1 MKKQLDYST
10 HSKPLY
16 AQVYDILVDKLN
28 KGEYRK
34 NDTFPTE
41 AEFQEMF
48 GISRITA
55 RRALSELEKE
65 GYVKRSRGVGTLVIR
80 NSKKAYAT
88 IHTQVLGAATQ
99 RVKRNIISINKVAAN
114 KDISEIMK
122 LPEGSVLTKMERV
135 ITKGNKP
142 IQYNCFYFPPCIES
156 ITAEDLEESIYL
168 FLESKGLN
176 SNHYTEKLSALVPT
190 KQEMELLDIDEK
202 TPIFSRCR
210 IDYNKDNEAI
220 LYMEGSYLSNYYE
233 YKVNGS

>member
-65 GYVKRSRGVGTLVIR
+65 GYVKRSRGLALSLFEIL
-80 NSKKAYAT
+80 KKPM
-88 IHTQVLGAATQ
+88 QQ
-99 RVKRNIISINKVAAN
+99 SIPK
-114 KDISEIMK
+114 
-122 LPEGSVLTKMERV
+122 
-135 ITKGNKP
+135 
-142 IQYNCFYFPPCIES
+142 YW
-156 ITAEDLEESIYL
+156 
-168 FLESKGLN
+168 GLQ
-176 SNHYTEKLSALVPT
+176 HKE
-190 KQEMELLDIDEK
+190 
-202 TPIFSRCR
+202 
-210 IDYNKDNEAI
+210 
-220 LYMEGSYLSNYYE
+220 
-233 YKVNGS
+233 

>member
-1 MKKQLDYST
+1 MKKQLDHSA

-88 IHTQVLGAATQ
+88 IHTQILGAPTL
-99 RVKRNIISINKVAAN
+99 RVKRKIISIIKIAPNAE
-114 KDISEIMK
+114 ICEIMNLAQGTELIRVERIIAKGK
-122 LPEGSVLTKMERV
+122 L
-135 ITKGNKP
+135 N
-142 IQYNCFYFPPCIES
+142 IQYNCFYFSPCIES
-156 ITAEDLEESIYL
+156 VTEHDLEESIYL
-168 FLESKGLN
+168 FLESQGLN
-176 SNHYTEKLSALVPT
+176 SNHYTEKLSAVIPT
-190 KQEMELLDIDEK
+190 KQEMKLLNIDEK
-202 TPIFSRCR
+202 TPVFSRRR
-210 IDYNKDNEAI
+210 IDYNKANEAI
-220 LYMEGSYLSNYYE
+220 LYMEGSYLSDYYE

>member
-88 IHTQVLGAATQ
+88 IHTQILGVATQ
-99 RVKRNIISINKVAAN
+99 RVRRKIISIKKVTL
-114 KDISEIMK
+114 SRELCEVMK
-122 LPEGSVLTKMERV
+122 LPEGTVLTKVERI
-135 ITKGNKP
+135 ITKGNLP

-156 ITAEDLEESIYL
+156 INEEDLEESIYL
-168 FLESKGLN
+168 FLESRGLN
-176 SNHYTEKLSALVPT
+176 SNHYTEKLSAVIPT
-190 KQEMELLDIDEK
+190 KQEMELLNVDEK
-202 TPIFSRCR
+202 TPIFSRR
-210 IDYNKDNEAI
+210 RVDYNKDNEAI
-220 LYMEGSYLSNYYE
+220 LYMEGSYLSDYYE

>member
-88 IHTQVLGAATQ
+88 IHTQILGAPTE
-99 RVKRNIISINKVAAN
+99 RVKRKIISITKMVPS
-114 KDISEIMK
+114 DEICEIMK
-122 LPEGSVLTKMERV
+122 LSKGTVLIRVERV
-135 ITKGNKP
+135 ITKGKFP

-156 ITAEDLEESIYL
+156 VSEDDLEDSIYL
-168 FLESKGLN
+168 FLEAQGLN
-176 SNHYTEKLSALVPT
+176 SNHYTEKLSAVVPSP
-190 KQEMELLDIDEK
+190 QEMALLNIDEK
-202 TPIFSRCR
+202 KPVLSRR
-210 IDYNKDNEAI
+210 RVDYNKNNEAI
-220 LYMEGSYLSNYYE
+220 LYMEGSYLSDYYE

>member
-1 MKKQLDYST
+1 MKKKLDHSA

-16 AQVYDILVDKLN
+16 AQVYDILVEKLN

-88 IHTQVLGAATQ
+88 IQTQILGASTQ
-99 RVKRNIISINKVAAN
+99 RVKRKIISIAKVTPSH
-114 KDISEIMK
+114 KVCEIMS
-122 LPEGSVLTKMERV
+122 LAEGTELIRIER
-135 ITKGNKP
+135 IIIKGKVN
-142 IQYNCFYFPPCIES
+142 IQYNCFYFSPCIENVS
-156 ITAEDLEESIYL
+156 EDNLEDSIYL
-168 FLESKGLN
+168 FLESQGLN
-176 SNHYTEKLSALVPT
+176 SNHYTEKLSAVIPT
-190 KQEMELLDIDEK
+190 KQEMKLLNIDEK
-202 TPIFSRCR
+202 TPIFSRHR
-210 IDYNKDNEAI
+210 VDYNKANDVI
-220 LYMEGSYLSNYYE
+220 LYMEGSYLSDYYE
-233 YKVNGS
+233 YKVSGS